1 MARITFKNPNDHLSG
16 TLCGLVYKNRNGKN
30 FVYSQPEPV
39 LPKRPT
45 KEQRLKYRKDCV
57 VQNCVSLIQSDML
70 DRRKLSIPEMQR
82 VADMHNA
89 IRTTVCRWYDYYRPY
104 FKTDFALEKAIVYY
118 YHTKNLP
125 PELNF
130 LMGTPTDANDS
141 ASGGESGGI
150 GRLNER
156 ETLSPCDPI
165 AERVWNLV
173 EPLSSHPRTIVEPFA

>member
-125 PELNF
+125 PQLALFEDELPMQKIQAAHDK
-130 LMGTPTDANDS
+130 LSAMTGSTPDNGSRMA
-141 ASGGESGGI
+141 
-150 GRLNER
+150 R
-156 ETLSPCDPI
+156 E
-165 AERVWNLV
+165 
-173 EPLSSHPRTIVEPFA
+173 